1 MAWAWHSFTIYRMPR
16 ATIARFLK
24 DTFGDYDFYLDV
36 GVFHSRKVQEVN
48 FDSIQL
54 GVDDT
59 WKFYIPRA
67 LTVVCSGLFMHRL
80 HGS

>member
-24 DTFGDYDFYLDV
+24 DTFGDYDFYLD
-36 GVFHSRKVQEVN
+36 
-48 FDSIQL
+48 L

-67 LTVVCSGLFMHRL
+67 LTVDEEKKLASLRTKDKG
-80 HGS
+80 